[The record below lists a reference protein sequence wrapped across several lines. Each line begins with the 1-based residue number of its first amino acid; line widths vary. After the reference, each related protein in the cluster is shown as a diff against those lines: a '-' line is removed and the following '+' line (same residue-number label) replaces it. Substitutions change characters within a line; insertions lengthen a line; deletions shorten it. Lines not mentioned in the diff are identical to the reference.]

1 MATEI
6 HIGQGYDTHRLVAG
20 RPLVLG
26 GVTVPAECGPDG
38 WSDGD
43 PLAHAVI
50 DALLGAA
57 GLGDIGRHF
66 PPGDAAFKDAAG
78 SYLLRETAKMLKNAN
93 HAIINLDATVRLA
106 APALAPHIAAIAAGV
121 AAALE
126 IDPKRVNIKAK
137 SGNGLGFVGRGEGIA
152 ADAAVLLEASV

>member
-1 MATEI
+1 MPTEI
-6 HIGQGYDTHRLVAG
+6 HIGQGYDAHRLVAG

-26 GVTVPAECGPDG
+26 GVTVPAERGPDG

-78 SYLLRETAKMLKNAN
+78 PDLLRKTTEMLKNAN
-93 HAIINLDATVRLA
+93 HKIVNVDATVRLA

-121 AAALE
+121 AAALD

-152 ADAAVLLEASV
+152 ADAAVLIEASA

>member
-6 HIGQGYDTHRLVAG
+6 HIGQGHDAHRLVAG

-26 GVTVPAECGPDG
+26 GVTVPAAQGPDG

-43 PLAHAVI
+43 PLSHAVI

-66 PPGDAAFKDAAG
+66 PPGDAAWKDAAG
-78 SYLLRETAKMLKNAN
+78 PELLRETAKMLKNAN
-93 HAIINLDATVRLA
+93 QTIINIDATVRLA
-106 APALAPHIAAIAAGV
+106 APPLAPYIAAISNGIAV
-121 AAALE
+121 ALG

-137 SGNGLGFVGRGEGIA
+137 SGNSLGFVGRGEGIA
-152 ADAAVLLEASV
+152 ADAVVLLEAAT

>member
-6 HIGQGYDTHRLVAG
+6 HIGQGHDAHQLVAG
-20 RPLVLG
+20 RPLMLG
-26 GVTVPAECGPDG
+26 GLNVPAERGPDG

-66 PPGDAAFKDAAG
+66 PPGNAAFKDAAG
-78 SYLLRETAKMLKNAN
+78 AELLGKTAEMLKTAN
-93 HAIINLDATVRLA
+93 YKIINVDATVRLA
-106 APALAPHIAAIAAGV
+106 APKLAPHVDAIAAAV
-121 AAALE
+121 AAALD
-126 IDPKRVNIKAK
+126 IRPTRVNIKAK

-152 ADAAVLLEASV
+152 ADAVVLLEAGA

>member
-6 HIGQGYDTHRLVAG
+6 HIGQGYDAHRLVAR

-26 GVTVPAECGPDG
+26 GVTVPAERGPDG

-78 SYLLRETAKMLKNAN
+78 PYLLRETSKMLKNAN
-93 HAIINLDATVRLA
+93 HTIINLDATVRLA
-106 APALAPHIAAIAAGV
+106 APALAPHITAIAAGV

-152 ADAAVLLEASV
+152 ADAAVLLEASA

>member
-6 HIGQGYDTHRLVAG
+6 HIGQGHDAHRLVAD
-20 RPLVLG
+20 RSLVLG
-26 GVTVPAECGPDG
+26 GVTVPEALGPDG
-38 WSDGD
+38 WSDAD
-43 PLAHAVI
+43 PLSHAVI

-78 SYLLRETAKMLKNAN
+78 PDLLRETAKMLKNAN
-93 HAIINLDATVRLA
+93 QKVINVDATVQLA
-106 APALAPHIAAIAAGV
+106 APPLAPHIAAISAGI
-121 AAALE
+121 AAALG
-126 IDPKRVNIKAK
+126 IDPKRVNVKAK

-152 ADAAVLLEASV
+152 ADAAVLLEASA

>member
-6 HIGQGYDTHRLVAG
+6 HIGQGHDAHRLVAG
-20 RPLVLG
+20 RPLILG
-26 GVTVPAECGPDG
+26 GVTVPAAQGPDG

-43 PLAHAVI
+43 PLSHAVI

-66 PPGDAAFKDAAG
+66 PPGDTAWKDAAG
-78 SYLLRETAKMLKNAN
+78 PELLGETAKMLKNAN
-93 HAIINLDATVRLA
+93 HKVVNIDATVQLA
-106 APALAPHIAAIAAGV
+106 APPLAPFAAAITAGV
-121 AAALE
+121 AAALG
-126 IDPKRVNIKAK
+126 IDPARVNIKAK

-152 ADAAVLLEASV
+152 ADAVVLLEAAS